1 MISLVF
7 SSLLFIY
14 IFLPLALIFYYI
26 TPKKGRNLTLFIISL
41 IFYGW
46 GEPIYI
52 LLMIV
57 EVMVQYIGAILIDKN
72 RKDKEK
78 SKFLFVTILVINI
91 SILFFFKYYGFL
103 IENINLI
110 FGMSLKI
117 KNLPLPLGISF
128 YTFKLISYLVDVY
141 KNKSNVQKNII
152 NFGVYIAMFPQLL
165 AGPIEQYSNICDQIE
180 NRKETISKFGEGVE
194 KFIIGLGKKVLI
206 ANNMAA
212 IWIQIKILPNNE
224 VSVLTAWIGIIAFT
238 LQIYFDFSGYSDM
251 AIGLG
256 RMMGFKFLENF
267 NYPYISKS
275 ASEFWRR
282 WHISLGS
289 WFRDYIYIP
298 LGGNKCKTVIQ
309 IRNIFIVWF
318 TTGLW
323 HGASWNFIFW
333 GLYFGFFIFL
343 EKVFLFKILKKLPG
357 IISNIYTMM
366 LVTIGW
372 VFFDIETLEGAF
384 VYIGT
389 MFGIGTNG
397 LKDKFSNYIIDTDF
411 IFFIVAIIGVT
422 PLMKKIIAFLKEKT
436 QILGIIIV
444 VLFCSVIVFISTA
457 YLVNE
462 SYSPFLYFKF

>member
-1 MISLVF
+1 M
-7 SSLLFIY
+7 Y
-14 IFLPLALIFYYI
+14 IFLPLALILYYI
-26 TPKKGRNLTLFIISL
+26 TPKKGRNFILFVISL

-57 EVMVQYIGAILIDKN
+57 EVMIQYIGTILIDKN
-72 RKDKEK
+72 RNDKEK

-110 FGMSLKI
+110 FATSLKI

-141 KNKSNVQKNII
+141 KNKINVQKNII

-165 AGPIEQYSNICDQIE
+165 AGPIEQYSNIYEQIE

-206 ANNMAA
+206 ANNMAV
-212 IWIQIKILPNNE
+212 IWTQIKTLPNND
-224 VSVLTAWIGIIAFT
+224 VSVLTAWIGIISFT

-256 RMMGFKFLENF
+256 RMMGFEFLENF

-275 ASEFWRR
+275 ATEFWRR

-289 WFRDYIYIP
+289 WFKDYIYIP
-298 LGGNKCKTVIQ
+298 LGGNRCKTIIQ

-318 TTGLW
+318 ATGLW
-323 HGASWNFIFW
+323 HGASWNFIVW

-343 EKVFLFKILKKLPG
+343 EKIFICKIIEKLPR
-357 IISNIYTMM
+357 IIANIYTMI
-366 LVTIGW
+366 LVIISW
-372 VFFDIETLEGAF
+372 VFFDIETLKGALT
-384 VYIGT
+384 YIGL
-389 MFGIGTNG
+389 MFGIGANG
-397 LKDKFSNYIIDTDF
+397 LEDDFSNYIIDTNF
-411 IFFIVAIIGVT
+411 IFFIIAIIGVT
-422 PLMKKIIAFLKEKT
+422 PLVKKIIEFLKEKS
-436 QILGIIIV
+436 QIIGIIIV
-444 VLFCSVIVFISTA
+444 VLFCSIIIFISTA

-462 SYSPFLYFKF
+462 SYSSFLYFKF